1 MQVFDSHVHIVV
13 PEWLSPQAV
22 ASMSSLAPDFARRL
36 EIQAEPAR
44 LRAFLEA
51 DGIEGA
57 FIIMSWH
64 DLRPAGR
71 DTNLYLAEYCR
82 READFFVPIAYLEPL
97 TIPDPAEL
105 LEDLVVNYGMRGLK
119 LHPPSGFYPNDS
131 RLYPLYAK
139 AAELNIPV
147 FLHIGSSTLPG
158 MRLKYA
164 RPIYLDDVAV
174 DFPDL
179 TIIMIHAGRGYDY
192 EAAFCLARLH
202 PNMILD
208 ITGLPPNRLL
218 QYFPELER
226 LAERVLFGSDW
237 PTFPAT
243 PGSNAA
249 AIRNLPLAESSI
261 TMILRE
267 NARRL
272 MARHNMSGSLLN
284 FS

>member
-1 MQVFDSHVHIVV
+1 MQVFDSHVHIVMR
-13 PEWLSPQAV
+13 EWLSLQAV
-22 ASMSSLAPDFARRL
+22 ASMSSLTPDFARRL
-36 EIQAEPAR
+36 EVLAEPAR

-57 FIIMSWH
+57 FVLMSWH
-64 DLRPAGR
+64 DLHPAGR
-71 DTNLYLAEYCR
+71 DSNLYLAEYCR
-82 READFFVPIAYLEPL
+82 QEPDFFIPIAYLEPL
-97 TIPDPAEL
+97 VVPDPAGL
-105 LEDLVVNYGMRGLK
+105 LEDLVVNHGMRGLK
-119 LHPPSGFYPNDS
+119 LHPPSGFYPNDP

-139 AAELNIPV
+139 AVELNIPV

-179 TIIMIHAGRGYDY
+179 TIVMIHAGRGYDY
-192 EAAFCLARLH
+192 EAAFCLAKLH
-202 PNMILD
+202 ANIILD
-208 ITGLPPNRLL
+208 VTGLPPAKLL

-226 LAERVLFGSDW
+226 LADRVIFGSDW

-243 PGSNAA
+243 PGKNAA
-249 AIRNLPLAESSI
+249 ALRALPMAEASI

-272 MARHNMSGSLLN
+272 ITQHNM
-284 FS
+284 FPAI